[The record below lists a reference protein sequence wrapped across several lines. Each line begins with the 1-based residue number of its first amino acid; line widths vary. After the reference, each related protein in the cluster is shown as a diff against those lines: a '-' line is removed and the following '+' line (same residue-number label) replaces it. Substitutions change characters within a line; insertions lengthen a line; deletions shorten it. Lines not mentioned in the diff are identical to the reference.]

1 MFCFATFR
9 ATYLVMVDWIKT
21 DYLPEASPKLPRKT
35 LPFIFYFLKQA
46 WPGFVMVAILSG
58 TADII
63 GAFIPYYIKL
73 IVDAFSEN
81 QDAPAQVWEALKW
94 PLISF
99 VGLVLILKPVSERSG
114 AWLMS
119 YLRPAFTNMMCRQ
132 LALYMHKHSYNYFQN
147 DFAGR
152 LASKVI
158 ETPNAIAG
166 IVQTTLGTVWMS
178 VIRMM
183 IALTLFSITH
193 WVFGVI
199 CAAWIAAYALLAW
212 IYVPRIINTSK
223 TMYNDRSIVRG
234 RYVDT
239 LTNIMTV
246 KLFAREEH
254 EDQYLLESLKN
265 TTRSGQKMLLTNNA
279 KNIWAEVLIAMFL
292 GSSFIAAIM
301 LWEVGAITTGD
312 AAMAIPLALSLT
324 NLSTWMIHVLA
335 SFFENIGQVR
345 EGMETILK
353 GQDVQDTSGA
363 AELDVK
369 NGEISIQNIGFK
381 YTDDLVFDDLDISIG
396 AGEKVGLIGPSGAG
410 KTTLISLLLRLFD
423 VQDGQIQI
431 DGQDIRNVT
440 QKSLREQIA
449 VIPQSASL
457 LHRSV
462 RENIAFGNP
471 EATDE
476 QIIAAAEKANAHEF
490 ITSLK
495 DNKGRTGYDALI
507 GERGVKLSGGQ
518 RQRIAIARAILK
530 DAPILIL
537 DEATSSLDSESEH
550 QIQSALEKLM
560 DGKTV
565 IAIAHRLSTINHL
578 DRLLVMDEGKIVEDG
593 HHEKLIQNDG
603 LYKKLWAMQSGGF
616 LPKSWA
622 A

>member
-1 MFCFATFR
+1 
-9 ATYLVMVDWIKT
+9 
-21 DYLPEASPKLPRKT
+21 
-35 LPFIFYFLKQA
+35 
-46 WPGFVMVAILSG
+46 
-58 TADII
+58 
-63 GAFIPYYIKL
+63 
-73 IVDAFSEN
+73 
-81 QDAPAQVWEALKW
+81 
-94 PLISF
+94 
-99 VGLVLILKPVSERSG
+99 
-114 AWLMS
+114 
-119 YLRPAFTNMMCRQ
+119 
-132 LALYMHKHSYNYFQN
+132 
-147 DFAGR
+147 
-152 LASKVI
+152 
-158 ETPNAIAG
+158 
-166 IVQTTLGTVWMS
+166 
-178 VIRMM
+178 
-183 IALTLFSITH
+183 
-193 WVFGVI
+193 
-199 CAAWIAAYALLAW
+199 
-212 IYVPRIINTSK
+212 
-223 TMYNDRSIVRG
+223 
-234 RYVDT
+234 
-239 LTNIMTV
+239 MTV

-279 KNIWAEVLIAMFL
+279 KNIWAEVLIALFL
-292 GSSFIAAIM
+292 GSSFIAAIS
-301 LWEVGAITTGD
+301 LWQVGAITTGD

-353 GQDVQDTSGA
+353 GQDVQDTAGA
-363 AELDVK
+363 ETLKVQDGTIK
-369 NGEISIQNIGFK
+369 IQNIGFK
-381 YTDDLVFDDLDISIG
+381 YTDDLVFDDLDISIA

-471 EATDE
+471 DATDE

-490 ITSLK
+490 IQSLK

-530 DAPILIL
+530 DVPILIL

-560 DGKTV
+560 EGKTV

-578 DRLLVMDEGKIVEDG
+578 DRLLVMDDGKIVEDG